1 VRPVESPFFGRRC
14 ESLMAELKPPAE
26 LGVAGRRLFRQVVR
40 EAAND
45 GLELDSREQFWLLSA
60 AKLADQLAILEAEMV
75 NQPLLVRGS
84 MGQPVPNGLLGEIR
98 SHHHLIAQLLA
109 RLKVDVPEASGVL
122 GIVGANKA
130 RGAANARWRPG
141 GGA

>member
-1 VRPVESPFFGRRC
+1 
-14 ESLMAELKPPAE
+14 MAELKPAVS
-26 LGVAGRRLFRQVVR
+26 LGVSGRRVWRQVVR
-40 EAAND
+40 EATND

-60 AKLADQLAILEAEMV
+60 AKLADQLAILETEMA
-75 NQPLLVRGS
+75 NQPLLVKGS
-84 MGQPVPNGLLGEIR
+84 MGQPVPNGLLAEIR

-122 GIVGANKA
+122 GVVGANKA